1 MNLDP
6 ARDFE
11 FRMIYVTAEILTPE
25 MRGVVGR
32 TWNSEVYD
40 NYGSVEAAASTFEC
54 EHHCGWH
61 ISEDAYIFETVDRD
75 TQEPV
80 PAGEEG
86 VLLVTSLFREAAPF
100 FRYRV
105 GDIVSIAEEPCAC
118 GRTLRRM
125 GAVQGR
131 ADEMLKLRGISV
143 YPAAIERVLRSFPE
157 LGLEW
162 QLVVDRKDSAQEIT
176 VAVEAAA
183 DLEIAERAAVA
194 NRVSTRLKEQIGIL
208 LDVELVDSGKL
219 FPDQEAGARVK
230 SRRVI
235 EKTDRASG

>member
-1 MNLDP
+1 
-6 ARDFE
+6 
-11 FRMIYVTAEILTPE
+11 
-25 MRGVVGR
+25 
-32 TWNSEVYD
+32 
-40 NYGSVEAAASTFEC
+40 
-54 EHHCGWH
+54 
-61 ISEDAYIFETVDRD
+61 
-75 TQEPV
+75 
-80 PAGEEG
+80 
-86 VLLVTSLFREAAPF
+86 
-100 FRYRV
+100 
-105 GDIVSIAEEPCAC
+105 
-118 GRTLRRM
+118 M